1 MLASHRP
8 LDSKMELGR
17 AADGKLGR
25 LAGARPRKALSATA
39 QSLDLVLRAVGS
51 KEVFQQKG

>member
-1 MLASHRP
+1 MLEGHRP
-8 LDSKMELGR
+8 LGSRMEIGR
-17 AADGKLGR
+17 AANGKLGR
-25 LAGARPRKALSATA
+25 LAGARSRKALSATA

>member
-1 MLASHRP
+1 MPAGHRP
-8 LDSKMELGR
+8 LGSKMEIGR
-17 AADGKLGR
+17 AADGNLR
-25 LAGARPRKALSATA
+25 SLAGAKPRKALSATA